1 VGKSENGLRQGGL
14 AHFNTSGAGTP
25 PAKSTTDGSEEMSE
39 EDKTIV
45 RRFLT
50 ETQNDKNLTIID
62 DLVADDFVGHTAEVK
77 GPE

>member
-1 VGKSENGLRQGGL
+1 
-14 AHFNTSGAGTP
+14 
-25 PAKSTTDGSEEMSE
+25 MSE
-39 EDKTIV
+39 KDKTIV

-77 GPE
+77 GPEQLMKVVGDNLDAFPDLKVTIENQIA

>member
-1 VGKSENGLRQGGL
+1 
-14 AHFNTSGAGTP
+14 
-25 PAKSTTDGSEEMSE
+25 MSE
-39 EDKTIV
+39 ADKTIV

-77 GPE
+77 EPEQLMKIVDENLERFLT